1 MTDWRLG
8 TSSWSEPAWVGPFYP
23 PGTPAGLFLTLY
35 AQRYRAVEADVTYYR
50 VPTTR
55 LTRGWRDKLP
65 EDFRLC
71 AKFPRS
77 VVHGGSGASPDPER
91 ILDRPEALA
100 DAQRFLE
107 AMAELGDRAGPLLLQ
122 FPYFNQRAF
131 PGPAPFFERLER
143 LLDALPSGPRL
154 AVEVRNKAW
163 IGPELLA
170 LLRRRGAG
178 LALVDLAY
186 LPHPDEWPAKLG
198 GEPQSL
204 LSARF
209 LYARLIGDRQRTEA
223 AAERFDR
230 IVLDQEPRLARWAA
244 LLARLAPG
252 VDEVF
257 AFANNHYA
265 GYAPATID
273 ALATKLGL

>member
-23 PGTPAGLFLTLY
+23 PGTPAGLFLPLY
-35 AQRYRAVEADVTYYR
+35 AARYRAVEADVTYYR
-50 VPTTR
+50 LPTER
-55 LTRGWRDKLP
+55 LVRGWREKLP

-77 VVHGGSGASPDPER
+77 VVHGGSGASPDPGR
-91 ILDRPEALA
+91 ILDHPEALA
-100 DAQRFLE
+100 DAQRFIA
-107 AMAELGDRAGPLLLQ
+107 AMAELGGRAGPLLLQ

-131 PGPAPFFERLER
+131 AGPGPFLERLER
-143 LLDALPSGPRL
+143 LLEALPPGPRL

-170 LLRRRGAG
+170 LLRRRGLA

-186 LPHPDEWPAKLG
+186 LPHPDEWPARLG
-198 GEPQSL
+198 GDPEAL

-209 LYARLIGDRQRTEA
+209 VYARLIGDRQRTEA

-230 IVLDQEPRLARWAA
+230 IVLDQGPRLERWAA

-252 VDEVF
+252 VDEVY

-265 GYAPATID
+265 GYAPDTID
-273 ALATKLGL
+273 ALARGLGL